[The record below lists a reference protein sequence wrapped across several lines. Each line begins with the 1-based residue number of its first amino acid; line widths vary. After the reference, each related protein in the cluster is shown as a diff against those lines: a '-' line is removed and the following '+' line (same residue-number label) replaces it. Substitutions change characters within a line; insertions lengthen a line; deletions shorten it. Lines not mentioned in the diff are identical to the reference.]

1 VEKNVTREAY
11 RLAEKATDR
20 FRATAAAVMEEATE
34 AEAAVMTDLLEAEAM
49 RTAAEIRAAAAEAR
63 AEAAVSKLLQ
73 FVVVVEEVQ
82 VTLQQPT
89 VFLAAGSNC

>member
-1 VEKNVTREAY
+1 MAREAY

-49 RTAAEIRAAAAEAR
+49 RTAAEIRA
-63 AEAAVSKLLQ
+63 EAAVSKLLQ

-82 VTLQQPT
+82 VRGVPTLQQPT